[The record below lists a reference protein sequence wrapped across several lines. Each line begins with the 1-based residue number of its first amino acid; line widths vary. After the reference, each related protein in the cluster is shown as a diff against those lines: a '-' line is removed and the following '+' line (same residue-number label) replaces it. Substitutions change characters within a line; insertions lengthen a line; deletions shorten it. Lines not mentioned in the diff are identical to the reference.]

1 MNSLYNKVMQR
12 KNLKFLIP
20 IFLIA
25 LVFAGFKNHF
35 EAEAA
40 RRDRVVMELV
50 YNVISKS
57 HFMPREVNDDFSSD
71 VFDNFIESLDYNK
84 RFLLAS
90 DLKQLENYR
99 YKLDDHLRAG
109 NPEFFNKAFNIFKKR
124 IEEAQG
130 FYPVLLEGPFSF
142 NSPDFVETDP
152 EKLDFAK
159 DGKALKARWR
169 DYLHLRVMN
178 RVYDRM
184 TDYDK
189 EDREDPNFTE
199 KSIEDFEKEA
209 REKELETHKDYF
221 KNMEDLDRNDWMGM
235 YMNAF
240 TNAFDPHTEY
250 FPPQRQEDFEIEM
263 SGQLEGIGAQLSQRG
278 DFITVEKIVSGS
290 ASWRQGELEEG
301 DKILAVAQEG
311 EEPVD
316 VVGMSIRKAVKLI
329 RGKKG
334 TKVRLIVRK
343 KDNTRREITIVR
355 DIVELE
361 ATFARSAVLGDEEK
375 IGYIRLPKFYV
386 DFYKQSNRNCA
397 DDIKIEIEKLKAAGV
412 QGIVLD
418 LRNNGGGSLQAVV
431 DIVGHF
437 VDRGP
442 VVQVKSTG
450 QPTKVMA
457 AKSQKPIWEGPLVV
471 MVNQFSASASEI
483 FAAAIQDYQRGVI
496 IGSKSTFGKGTVQNV
511 FDMDRMVTWSYNDL
525 KPLGAIKVTIQKYY
539 RINGGTP
546 QLKGVT
552 PDIVLPDNY
561 NYIPFG
567 EREQKHALPYN
578 EIESATFKIWPAG
591 AKGFE
596 SIVQKSATRTNANP
610 RFNEIDAYAIW
621 LKDSRDQ
628 SRLPLDYQAFVAHQ
642 RELKDRAEKH
652 RKAGETDQLLTVLPS
667 PADQAKLDDEADKA
681 KEFEQWKKAL
691 SKDIYL
697 HEAFHVTGDLGR
709 MQL

>member
-1 MNSLYNKVMQR
+1 MNSMTSRIMQK

-25 LVFAGFKNHF
+25 LVFAGFKNQF
-35 EAEAA
+35 ETETAK
-40 RRDRVVMELV
+40 RDRVVMELV
-50 YNVISKS
+50 YNVITKS
-57 HFMPREVNDDFSSD
+57 HFMPRNIDDDFSSD
-71 VFDNFIESLDYNK
+71 VFDNFIESIDYNK
-84 RFLLAS
+84 RFLLAT

-99 YKLDDHLRAG
+99 YKLDDHLQKG
-109 NPEFFNKAFNIFKKR
+109 NPEFFNKAFQIIQKR
-124 IEEAQG
+124 MDEASG
-130 FYPVLLEGPFSF
+130 FYADLLADPMPFD
-142 NSPDFVETDP
+142 NPNFVETDS

-159 DGKALKARWR
+159 DTKALKARWR
-169 DYLHLRVMN
+169 DFLHLRVLN

-184 TDYDK
+184 TDYEK
-189 EDREDPNFTE
+189 EDRTDPEFKE

-209 REKELETHKDYF
+209 REKEQETHRDYF
-221 KNMEDLDRNDWMGM
+221 KNMKDLDRNDWMGM
-235 YMNAF
+235 FMNAF

-290 ASWRQGELEEG
+290 ASWRQGDLEEG

-316 VVGMSIRKAVKLI
+316 IVGMSMRKAVKLI

-334 TKVRLIVRK
+334 TSVRLIVRK
-343 KDNTRREITIVR
+343 KDNTRHEITIVR

-361 ATFARSAVLGDEEK
+361 ATFARSAVIGEDEK

-397 DDIKIEIEKLKAAGV
+397 DDIKDEIEKLKAAGV

-437 VDRGP
+437 VEKGP

-450 QPTKVMA
+450 QPTKILTSKA
-457 AKSQKPIWEGPLVV
+457 SKPAWEGPLVV
-471 MVNQFSASASEI
+471 MVNEFSASASEI
-483 FAAAIQDYQRGVI
+483 FAAAIQDYKRGVI
-496 IGSKSTFGKGTVQNV
+496 MGSKSTFGKGTVQNV

-546 QLKGVT
+546 QLKGVS

-578 EIESATFKIWPAG
+578 EIEPAPFKVWPAG
-591 AKGFE
+591 ATGY
-596 SIVQKSATRTNANP
+596 STVVANSQTRTSANP
-610 RFNEIDAYAIW
+610 RFNDIDAYALW
-621 LKDSRDQ
+621 LKESRDQ
-628 SRLPLDYQAFVAHQ
+628 TRLPLNYEAFAAHQ
-642 RELKDRAEKH
+642 RELKERAEKH
-652 RKAGETDQLLTVLPS
+652 REAGETEKLLAVV
-667 PADQAKLDDEADKA
+667 PAKSEKAKLDSDEDKA

-697 HEAFHVTGDLGR
+697 LEAYEVSKDLKSL
-709 MQL
+709 QP